1 MQPRAALA
9 SRAKADRIGCRP
21 CAHLDVGRP
30 ELLDDGAQPGGA
42 LGHVGLPAAQA
53 PVRQHRGEEVRQPR
67 HDQRLTLQDL
77 QGARRRVRFQLG
89 S

>member
-1 MQPRAALA
+1 
-9 SRAKADRIGCRP
+9 
-21 CAHLDVGRP
+21 
-30 ELLDDGAQPGGA
+30 
-42 LGHVGLPAAQA
+42 
-53 PVRQHRGEEVRQPR
+53 VRQPR